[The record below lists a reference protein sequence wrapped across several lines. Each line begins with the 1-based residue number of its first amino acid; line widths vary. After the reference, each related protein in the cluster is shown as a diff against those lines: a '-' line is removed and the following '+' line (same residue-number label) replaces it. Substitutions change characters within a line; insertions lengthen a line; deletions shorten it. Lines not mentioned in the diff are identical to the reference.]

1 MPGRSEDQEN
11 LLKETPPA
19 VDAKVSETAGI
30 DLSVLQ
36 DSLRM
41 TPWERMRANDDAL
54 NFGEAL
60 RSAMQKRNAKS
71 Q

>member
-1 MPGRSEDQEN
+1 MPAQSDDPEDF
-11 LLKETPPA
+11 LRETPA
-19 VDAKVSETAGI
+19 AGSATAPEADGI

-54 NFGEAL
+54 NFGESL
-60 RSAMQKRNAKS
+60 RAAMQKRNAKS